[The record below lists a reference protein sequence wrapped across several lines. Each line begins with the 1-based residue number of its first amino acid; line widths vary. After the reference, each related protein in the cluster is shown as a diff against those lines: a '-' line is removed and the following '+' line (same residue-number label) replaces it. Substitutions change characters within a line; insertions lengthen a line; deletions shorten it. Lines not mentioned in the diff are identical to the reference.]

1 MNLLDVV
8 ENAVG
13 SEYFTNVDSES
24 YLSMQKAN
32 INLEASLNQ
41 AQQPH
46 ANKIVLIK

>member
-1 MNLLDVV
+1 MNLLDVI
-8 ENAVG
+8 EKAVG
-13 SEYFTNVDSES
+13 SEYFNNVDSES
-24 YLSMQKAN
+24 YLAMQKID